1 MPPQVLASFDIKDVC
16 SGMLAKKSVETRF
29 LIPSQR
35 HFLVRSLAR
44 FSIGLALHPDSY
56 HSSWP
61 FFFVSLREGRRRSAR
76 VGFGYVLKRRR
87 KKEQKTIRSVRA
99 LCATCRPKDRK
110 QKEKGKVCAAW
121 SVCQI
126 CLWVDGDHVGF

>member
-61 FFFVSLREGRRRSAR
+61 FFFVSLREGRGAQPGWGSGMYSREERKR
-76 VGFGYVLKRRR
+76 NKRRFD
-87 KKEQKTIRSVRA
+87 
-99 LCATCRPKDRK
+99 P
-110 QKEKGKVCAAW
+110 
-121 SVCQI
+121 
-126 CLWVDGDHVGF
+126 